1 METIFINK
9 KDSIMNEPHRFF
21 CNVSLKLDWK
31 SSNLKKEIR
40 KILHVL
46 YPRNKITKEVYNNL
60 IKSV

>member
-1 METIFINK
+1 
-9 KDSIMNEPHRFF
+9 MNEPHRFF